1 MTASIHDSWFASR
14 TLRARLLEPS
24 GELADRMVQVREN
37 PITGRTSRITFSRV
51 NETEAGADH
60 LPAPPPDAR
69 WSNRCP
75 FCRPQVLE
83 RTPRLIPD
91 IHPAGRMIRGESMLF
106 PNLYPYGA
114 YSAVSLVDNTHF
126 VEIGTATEAS
136 YSDCLVNCADYLKRV
151 HGLDPS
157 ATFMAI
163 TQNHLP
169 SAGGS
174 MVHPHLQVHADRT
187 GSNHHRF
194 LAGRAAATR
203 RGAKRG
209 MLGEYT
215 AHEIE
220 TRDRY
225 IGRTGPWEWMAAF
238 APEGFFEI
246 WAVYP
251 GRTSLLSLDEPEWRH
266 LADGMTRVQKFYRS
280 LNRNGYN
287 MGLLSVETAQS
298 ALELRTV
305 MMVRSNYAPWTRSDH
320 TGFEVMLGDMATFT
334 PPEATARLARAF
346 WPA

>member
-1 MTASIHDSWFASR
+1 MTALTPDSWFSSK
-14 TLRARLLEPS
+14 TLRARLTAPS
-24 GELADRMVQVREN
+24 GELVDRMVEVRKN

-69 WSNRCP
+69 WSDRCP
-75 FCRPQVLE
+75 FCHPQVLS

-91 IHPAGRMIRGESMLF
+91 IHPAGRMTRGESLLF

-114 YSAVSLVDNTHF
+114 YSAVSLVDRSHF
-126 VEIGTATEAS
+126 VEIGTATEIS

-151 HGLDPS
+151 HRLDPS
-157 ATFMAI
+157 AAFMAI

-174 MVHPHLQVHADRT
+174 MVHPHLQIHADRI
-187 GSNHHRF
+187 GANHHRF
-194 LAGRAAATR
+194 LVDRTTAYGRD
-203 RGAKRG
+203 AKRG
-209 MLGEYT
+209 LFGDYT
-215 AHEIE
+215 AREIE

-225 IGRTGPWEWMAAF
+225 VGHTGPWEWMAAF
-238 APEGFFEI
+238 APEGFFEM
-246 WAVYP
+246 WAVFP
-251 GRTSLLSLDEPEWRH
+251 GRTSLLSLAESEWRH
-266 LADGMTRVQKFYRS
+266 LADGMIRVQKFYRS

-287 MGLLSVETAQS
+287 FGLLSLETAQS
-298 ALELRTV
+298 ALELRAV
-305 MMVRSNYAPWTRSDH
+305 MVVRSNFAPWTRSDH

-334 PPEATARLARAF
+334 PPEETARLARAF